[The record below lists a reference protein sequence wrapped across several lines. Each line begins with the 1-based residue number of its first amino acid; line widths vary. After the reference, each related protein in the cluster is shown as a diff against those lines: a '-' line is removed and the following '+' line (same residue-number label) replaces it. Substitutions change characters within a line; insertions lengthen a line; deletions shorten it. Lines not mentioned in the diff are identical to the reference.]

1 MTAEASAP
9 AYARPGKVSLTLRG
23 HRTSVS
29 LEPAFWAAFRR
40 LAARRG
46 MTPTALAAEI
56 DAARPPGVGL
66 AGAMRLAVL
75 ADLEERAGE
84 GRAGRARMS
93 AGSSTA

>member
-1 MTAEASAP
+1 MAADVP
-9 AYARPGKVSLTLRG
+9 YARPAKVSLTLKG

-46 MTPTALAAEI
+46 LTPTALAAEI
-56 DAARPPGVGL
+56 DAARPEGVGL

-75 ADLEERAGE
+75 AELEARAGE
-84 GRAGRARMS
+84 G
-93 AGSSTA
+93 